1 MKKLICY
8 SATWCGPCKMFK
20 PTLEKLIKEGMEIEI
35 IDVDENQE
43 EAVAKDISDVP
54 TFILYD
60 DGVEEGRASGLPTE
74 ADVRGWMV

>member
-1 MKKLICY
+1 
-8 SATWCGPCKMFK
+8 MFK

-43 EAVAKDISDVP
+43 EAVAKDISAVP

-60 DGVEEGRASGLPTE
+60 DGVEVGRASGLPTE
-74 ADVRGWMV
+74 DDVRGWMV